1 MQCFER
7 PLAIKVFARDVI
19 HLWWYPRKRWKSQWK
34 SMSSKKVFQSQWTSI
49 SSRLVWW
56 CFASIFQVSHYSVPL
71 FHDLHSNNSLHGS
84 KAHTKALEISNLRP
98 WPSPFFRSGETRML
112 QFMARCVSFFF
123 GGVIW
128 KTYIHTC
135 VHCILHISV
144 VFYGIPYSHIA
155 YIILTVPSMRTN
167 LRRHDIM
174 YLLYYLLIYLLIY
187 GSNDDQPWAAGN
199 HHTAG
204 SSWQEDTTWPGS
216 YYASPHWLSK
226 FLRMHLV

>member
-84 KAHTKALEISNLRP
+84 KGHTKALEISNLRP

-112 QFMARCVSFFF
+112 HFMARCVSFFFF

-155 YIILTVPSMRTN
+155 YIILAVPSMRTN
-167 LRRHDIM
+167 LRRHDIICI
-174 YLLYYLLIYLLIY
+174 YYTIY
-187 GSNDDQPWAAGN
+187 
-199 HHTAG
+199 
-204 SSWQEDTTWPGS
+204 
-216 YYASPHWLSK
+216 
-226 FLRMHLV
+226 